1 MTGYSIFLVLSPINT
16 TLSSFS
22 ISICFPLSMNSI
34 NVSNSDCC
42 CYCVI
47 IHGMRSHIHYFPHV
61 LSSRE
66 AMIVHFHVP
75 GTYHGCW
82 SIIQHQEMLA
92 AEQ

>member
-1 MTGYSIFLVLSPINT
+1 MIEYSIFLVLSPNKT

-22 ISICFPLSMNSI
+22 ISIYFPLSRNSI
-34 NVSNSDCC
+34 NVSSSDCC

-47 IHGMRSHIHYFPHV
+47 IHGEHIHIHYFPHI

-66 AMIVHFHVP
+66 AMIVYFHVP
-75 GTYHGCW
+75 STYNSCW
-82 SIIQHQEMLA
+82 SIIQHREMFA